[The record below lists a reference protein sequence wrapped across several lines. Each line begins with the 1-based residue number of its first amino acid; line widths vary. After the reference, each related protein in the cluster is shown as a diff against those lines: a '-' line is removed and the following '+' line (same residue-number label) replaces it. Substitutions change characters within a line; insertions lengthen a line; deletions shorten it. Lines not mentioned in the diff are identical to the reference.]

1 MTDPADIRLLA
12 ALAELG
18 KGAVHE
24 LAAKVGMDPRE
35 VAYRLVALSGSGL
48 PLLVGVESDPNG
60 LRAAI
65 SGAPASWQRPPGGY
79 PGGPGSVPFPAAA
92 GPNAG
97 PGTAGQ
103 NLGGMP
109 GAAGPNPGGAAGP
122 NQGGMPGAAGPNQ
135 SGMPGPN
142 QGGMPGP
149 MTSGQGAAPG
159 AGPASAGVPVRGG
172 AAGMPGAQG
181 SGPHPPGP
189 NGIPDSAGMPGHSGP
204 HPPGQHGMP
213 GPGTS
218 GAYPPGHTGIPA
230 GPGQHGM
237 PGPGTSAAY
246 PPGQTGIP
254 ATGPGP
260 GVSGAYAPGP
270 AGISGAYPPGPN
282 GIPGGPGVSGAY
294 APGPNGIPAGPGV
307 SGAYAPG
314 QTGMPPQV
322 PVGANVHNGPS
333 GPYPAPDP
341 VVSTWGVPQTASW
354 ARGDEPR
361 PAAAPAKQGRIG
373 ETMQSQGLEGEQL
386 SVQLLEVQD
395 PADFLFG
402 AAGYRL
408 EDGERAVVVH
418 TEITNRGPIPFAS
431 LPDNYLELV
440 TDSGETVAK
449 APVSLTSRPPHKIG
463 VQPGET
469 LGGHT
474 VYVLPTATRVVS
486 VRWSPRPE
494 PDERTLTWAVD

>member
-1 MTDPADIRLLA
+1 MA
-12 ALAELG
+12 
-18 KGAVHE
+18 
-24 LAAKVGMDPRE
+24 
-35 VAYRLVALSGSGL
+35 
-48 PLLVGVESDPNG
+48 
-60 LRAAI
+60 
-65 SGAPASWQRPPGGY
+65 GAP
-79 PGGPGSVPFPAAA
+79 
-92 GPNAG
+92 
-97 PGTAGQ
+97 
-103 NLGGMP
+103 GMP
-109 GAAGPNPGGAAGP
+109 GAP
-122 NQGGMPGAAGPNQ
+122 MPGSMPSGPAGA
-135 SGMPGPN
+135 
-142 QGGMPGP
+142 PGP
-149 MTSGQGAAPG
+149 MQSGPAAMPGGPAATPVPNGAPG
-159 AGPASAGVPVRGG
+159 
-172 AAGMPGAQG
+172 G
-181 SGPHPPGP
+181 SGPHSPAQSGIPGP
-189 NGIPDSAGMPGHSGP
+189 ETPGHSGP
-204 HPPGQHGMP
+204 HPP
-213 GPGTS
+213 PGT
-218 GAYPPGHTGIPA
+218 G
-230 GPGQHGM
+230 
-237 PGPGTSAAY
+237 AY

-254 ATGPGP
+254 AGPGM
-260 GVSGAYAPGP
+260 SGPYAPGP
-270 AGISGAYPPGPN
+270 AGIPGAFPGQAPA
-282 GIPGGPGVSGAY
+282 VSGAY
-294 APGPNGIPAGPGV
+294 SPV
-307 SGAYAPG
+307 
-314 QTGMPPQV
+314 QTGMPAPNVYNGQS
-322 PVGANVHNGPS
+322 GA
-333 GPYPAPDP
+333 YPAPDP

-361 PAAAPAKQGRIG
+361 PAAAPARKGRIG